1 MRVYYGY
8 TYKLYLFTRKEG
20 LLKFDLH
27 CHTKAGSIDSKIALI
42 DYIRLL
48 KQQGF
53 DGMMITDHTTSKGWK
68 AWDEIK
74 DYDEFEDFTVLKGV
88 EYDTRDAGHFI
99 VVLPDD
105 VQLKLLSFRGLPL
118 KHLIQIVHSQG
129 GILGPAHPY
138 GVKSSSAMDQK
149 ALRVAPQLINEFDF
163 IEVFNT
169 CETPQSNVRAA
180 RLANMHDK
188 PGIAGSDSHKAD
200 YVGMAYT
207 EIEGEVKS
215 NNDFIRAIKEN
226 RIVDAGGQEREATP
240 GMARKMHWTAVYG
253 FMAYNVGLG
262 FLFTPC
268 RKFFKAYELAM

>member
-1 MRVYYGY
+1 M
-8 TYKLYLFTRKEG
+8 
-20 LLKFDLH
+20 KFDLH

-48 KQQGF
+48 KKQGF
-53 DGMMITDHTTSKGWK
+53 GGMMITDHTTSKGWK

-74 DYDEFEDFTVLKGV
+74 DLDEFKDFTVLKGV

-99 VVLPDD
+99 VVLPND
-105 VQLKLLSFRGLPL
+105 VQLKLLSVRGLPL
-118 KHLIQIVHSQG
+118 KHLIQIVHDQG

-138 GVKSSSAMDQK
+138 GVKSSSAMH
-149 ALRVAPQLINEFDF
+149 LRAIKKTPELIEEFDF

-180 RLANMHDK
+180 RLADLYDK
-188 PGIAGSDSHKAD
+188 PGISGSDSHKSD

-207 EIEGEVKS
+207 EIDGEIKS
-215 NNDFIRAIKEN
+215 NDDFINAIKEN
-226 RIVDAGGQEREATP
+226 RIIDAGGTEREATP

-253 FMAYNVGLG
+253 FKAYNVGLG
-262 FLFTPC
+262 FLFTPF
-268 RKFFKAYELAM
+268 RKLRKMQELTV